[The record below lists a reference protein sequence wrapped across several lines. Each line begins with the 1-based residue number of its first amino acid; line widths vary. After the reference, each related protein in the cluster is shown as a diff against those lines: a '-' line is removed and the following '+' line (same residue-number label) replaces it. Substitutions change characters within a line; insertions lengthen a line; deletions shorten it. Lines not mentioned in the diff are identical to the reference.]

1 MTDAQIHELQL
12 SLNHWQGQA
21 VNNQTTAN
29 IYKAKSDDLV
39 VKLKIANAKLHNA
52 QLTVKQLRASNGVI
66 SKYKSNSFYIWIA
79 KSFYN

>member
-1 MTDAQIHELQL
+1 MTPAQIHELQL

-39 VKLKIANAKLHNA
+39 NELKSSEN
-52 QLTVKQLRASNGVI
+52 QVKQLKRQILRMKANA
-66 SKYKSNSFYIWIA
+66 NT
-79 KSFYN
+79 